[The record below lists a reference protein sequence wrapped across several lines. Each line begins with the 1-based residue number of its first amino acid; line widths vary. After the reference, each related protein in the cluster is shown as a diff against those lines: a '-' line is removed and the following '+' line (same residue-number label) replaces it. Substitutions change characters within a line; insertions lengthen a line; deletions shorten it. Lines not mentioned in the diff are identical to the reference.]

1 MSGEKWFI
9 QKLLEIDQR
18 VTALSRGGV
27 GIGKSSIASGESL
40 TVATDTGEVVFKDG
54 GLDYVSGEV
63 PPVPSS
69 ATLAQD
75 FGQLRVTWDGTFAA
89 DDVEAEEPV
98 LVDAP
103 LDLDVIEVHASTD
116 PDEANWGEDTMRSQ
130 IKTREGGT
138 VPISGFDID
147 DEVFV
152 VLIALSK
159 TGLRS
164 EPSAPT

>member
-116 PDEANWGEDTMRSQ
+116 PEEANWG
-130 IKTREGGT
+130 
-138 VPISGFDID
+138 
-147 DEVFV
+147 
-152 VLIALSK
+152 
-159 TGLRS
+159 
-164 EPSAPT
+164 